1 MTREEASRLVAA
13 HFAQHEVKAPG
24 LDDEGHATALIAGEQ
39 LSFEHLE
46 DTGVLRCSAL
56 IYRWREWPRPGLLE
70 ALRKEARRSEET
82 TRGGV
87 LDYVPERRTLSLTRQ
102 FTRPLTPPQLEHA
115 LAPLRQ
121 ACAEWRSE
129 RFARVAEQ
137 VLHPR

>member
-1 MTREEASRLVAA
+1 MTREEATRLVAA

-24 LDDEGHATALIAGEQ
+24 LDDEGRATALVGGEQ

-56 IYRWREWPRPGLLE
+56 IYRWRDWPRPGLLE
-70 ALRKEARRSEET
+70 ALREEARRSDDT
-82 TRGGV
+82 GGGV
-87 LDYVPERRTLSLTRQ
+87 LDYVPERRTLSLMRQ
-102 FTRPLTPPQLEHA
+102 FTRPLTAPQLEHA

-121 ACAEWRSE
+121 ACATWRSE

-137 VLHPR
+137 VLHQG